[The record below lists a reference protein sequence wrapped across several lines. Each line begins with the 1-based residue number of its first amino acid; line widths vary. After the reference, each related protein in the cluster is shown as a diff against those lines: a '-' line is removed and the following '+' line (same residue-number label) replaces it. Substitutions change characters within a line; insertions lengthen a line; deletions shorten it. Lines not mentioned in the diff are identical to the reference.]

1 MRASLLPLFLAPL
14 AYAIAPPAN
23 FINTAIARTVEL
35 VGATTQITT
44 QYNVKSVVDA
54 PGDYYLALA
63 GEGDEEP
70 AWWEVNV
77 GGREA
82 EGVKVVSG
90 YATPHFETSA
100 LSLG

>member
-23 FINTAIARTVEL
+23 FVNTAIARTVEL

-44 QYNVKSVVDA
+44 QYNIKSTVDS

-63 GEGDEEP
+63 GEGQEEP

-82 EGVKVVSG
+82 EGIKVVSG
-90 YATPHFETSA
+90 YVPPQYP
-100 LSLG
+100 